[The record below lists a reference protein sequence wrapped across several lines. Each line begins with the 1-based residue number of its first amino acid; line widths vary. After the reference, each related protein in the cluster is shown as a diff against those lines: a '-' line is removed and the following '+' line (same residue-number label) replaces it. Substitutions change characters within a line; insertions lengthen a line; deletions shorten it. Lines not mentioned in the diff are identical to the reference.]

1 VDPKRTPPR
10 GGIGPLQPPGKGP
23 SGAVSPGPSRPQG
36 AGPSPAAQSRVQE
49 ALDQLARDIQ
59 QMRIEFERYF
69 SGGLPIPPEEI
80 RNRVQAQFRQLRGM
94 TLNGAADGF
103 RLGSLEA
110 QYNTYNELFNRR
122 LRDREEGRG
131 KAAHRPVVAEKPRYD
146 PMGGITFGSRIES
159 EAAEALY
166 RGLASGGG
174 EVRFDLDS
182 FQTYLARQV
191 ESIRQKT
198 GCEQVQF
205 RLAEEEGKLK
215 LKAKPVPGR

>member
-1 VDPKRTPPR
+1 MDPKRTPPR
-10 GGIGPLQPPGKGP
+10 GAVGPIAQPAKGP
-23 SGAVSPGPSRPQG
+23 RGLASAKS
-36 AGPSPAAQSRVQE
+36 AAPAAQPRVQE

-69 SGGLPIPPEEI
+69 SGALPIPPEEI
-80 RNRVQAQFRQLRGM
+80 RNRVQAQLRNLRGVTM
-94 TLNGAADGF
+94 NGAADGF

-110 QYNTYNELFNRR
+110 QFNTYNELYNRR
-122 LRDREEGRG
+122 LRDREEGR
-131 KAAHRPVVAEKPRYD
+131 KAAVPRVAAAEKSRYD
-146 PMGGITFGSRIES
+146 PMGGITFGSRVES

-174 EVRFDLDS
+174 EVKFDLDS

-191 ESIRQKT
+191 EAIRQKT

-215 LKAKPVPGR
+215 LKAKPVTAR

>member
-1 VDPKRTPPR
+1 MDPKRTPPR
-10 GGIGPLQPPGKGP
+10 GAVGPIQQQAKGP
-23 SGAVSPGPSRPQG
+23 RGLASPKGA
-36 AGPSPAAQSRVQE
+36 AAAPPVRVQE

-80 RNRVQAQFRQLRGM
+80 RNRVQAQLRNLRGVTM
-94 TLNGAADGF
+94 NGAADGF

-110 QYNTYNELFNRR
+110 QFNTYNELYNRR
-122 LRDREEGRG
+122 LRDREEGR
-131 KAAHRPVVAEKPRYD
+131 KAVPRVAAAEKPRYD
-146 PMGGITFGSRIES
+146 PLGGITLGSRIES

-174 EVRFDLDS
+174 EVKFDLDS

-191 ESIRQKT
+191 EAIRQKT

-215 LKAKPVPGR
+215 LKAKPVTAR

>member
-1 VDPKRTPPR
+1 MDPKRTPPR
-10 GGIGPLQPPGKGP
+10 GGVGPIPQQAKGP
-23 SGAVSPGPSRPQG
+23 QGGVSPKG
-36 AGPSPAAQSRVQE
+36 AAAPAGQSRVQE

-80 RNRVQAQFRQLRGM
+80 RTRVQAQLRNLRGM
-94 TLNGAADGF
+94 TMNGAADGF

-110 QYNTYNELFNRR
+110 QFNTYNELFNRR

-131 KAAHRPVVAEKPRYD
+131 KAAHRPAAAEKPRYD
-146 PMGGITFGSRIES
+146 PMGGITLGSRIES

-174 EVRFDLDS
+174 EVKFDLDS

-191 ESIRQKT
+191 EAIRQKT

-215 LKAKPVPGR
+215 LKAKPVTAR

>member
-1 VDPKRTPPR
+1 MDPKRTPPR
-10 GGIGPLQPPGKGP
+10 GAAGPIAQQAKGP
-23 SGAVSPGPSRPQG
+23 RGLASAKS
-36 AGPSPAAQSRVQE
+36 AAPAAQPRVQE

-69 SGGLPIPPEEI
+69 SGALPIPPEEI
-80 RNRVQAQFRQLRGM
+80 RNRVQAQLRNLRGVTM
-94 TLNGAADGF
+94 NGAADGF

-110 QYNTYNELFNRR
+110 QFNTYNELYNRR
-122 LRDREEGRG
+122 LRDREEGR
-131 KAAHRPVVAEKPRYD
+131 KAVHRVAAAEKPRYD
-146 PMGGITFGSRIES
+146 PMGGITFGSRVES

-174 EVRFDLDS
+174 EVKFDLDS

-191 ESIRQKT
+191 EAIRQKT

-215 LKAKPVPGR
+215 LKAKPVTAR

>member
-1 VDPKRTPPR
+1 
-10 GGIGPLQPPGKGP
+10 
-23 SGAVSPGPSRPQG
+23 
-36 AGPSPAAQSRVQE
+36 VQE

-69 SGGLPIPPEEI
+69 SGGLPIPPEET
-80 RNRVQAQFRQLRGM
+80 RNRVQAQLRNLRGVTM
-94 TLNGAADGF
+94 NGAADGF

-110 QYNTYNELFNRR
+110 QFNTYNELYNRR
-122 LRDREEGRG
+122 LRDREEGR
-131 KAAHRPVVAEKPRYD
+131 KAVSRVAAAEKPRYD
-146 PMGGITFGSRIES
+146 PRGGITLGSRIEP

-174 EVRFDLDS
+174 EVKFDLDS

-191 ESIRQKT
+191 EAIRQKT

-215 LKAKPVPGR
+215 LKAKPVTAR

>member
-1 VDPKRTPPR
+1 VASPKSAAP
-10 GGIGPLQPPGKGP
+10 
-23 SGAVSPGPSRPQG
+23 APQ
-36 AGPSPAAQSRVQE
+36 ARVQE

-69 SGGLPIPPEEI
+69 SGGLPIPPEET
-80 RNRVQAQFRQLRGM
+80 RNRVQAQLRNLRGVTM
-94 TLNGAADGF
+94 NGAADGF

-110 QYNTYNELFNRR
+110 QFNTYNELYNRR
-122 LRDREEGRG
+122 LRDREEGR
-131 KAAHRPVVAEKPRYD
+131 KAVSRVVVAEKPRYD
-146 PMGGITFGSRIES
+146 PLGGITLGSRIES

-174 EVRFDLDS
+174 EVKFDLDS

-191 ESIRQKT
+191 EAIRQKT

-215 LKAKPVPGR
+215 LKAKPVTAR